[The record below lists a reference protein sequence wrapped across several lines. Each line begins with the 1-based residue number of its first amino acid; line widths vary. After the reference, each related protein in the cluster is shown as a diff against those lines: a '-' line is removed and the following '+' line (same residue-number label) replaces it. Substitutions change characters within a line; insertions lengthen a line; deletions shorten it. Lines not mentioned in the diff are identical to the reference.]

1 MACQQ
6 GHFWSFILPIPTQ
19 MYFFWAA
26 KQTCIF
32 CPLAR
37 VRQLVSF
44 LLIQLW
50 TPTLGMCAQRFH
62 VPSVCYSTRWFV
74 KAPLPGL
81 FSTSLDSI
89 SSTFHHL
96 SSVSTSNTHFS
107 FLYSALLAG
116 VFAGSWPSSHGG
128 FIAPMGVPATSR
140 LLPLPLSNVYSIQ
153 FCNLFRTF

>member
-37 VRQLVSF
+37 VCQLVSF

-50 TPTLGMCAQRFH
+50 TPTLGMCAQHFH
-62 VPSVCYSTRWFV
+62 VPRVCYSNRWFV

-81 FSTSLDSI
+81 FFYFSWFHLFYFSSSFICEYFKYSFFISLLC
-89 SSTFHHL
+89 SSSRCFRW
-96 SSVSTSNTHFS
+96 
-107 FLYSALLAG
+107 LLAFLPWLVYCSTG
-116 VFAGSWPSSHGG
+116 CA
-128 FIAPMGVPATSR
+128 ATSR
-140 LLPLPLSNVYSIQ
+140 LLPPPTVKCLLHTVSQSFQNI
-153 FCNLFRTF
+153 